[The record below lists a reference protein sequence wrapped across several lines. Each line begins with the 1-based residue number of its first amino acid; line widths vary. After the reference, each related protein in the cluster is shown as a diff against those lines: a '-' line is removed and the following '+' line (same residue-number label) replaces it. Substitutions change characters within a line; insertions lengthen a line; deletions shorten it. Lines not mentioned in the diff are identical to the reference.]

1 MQAVHELSLAG
12 GVLRLVEQAA
22 AREGFARVS
31 VIRLIVGK
39 LSGIEVE
46 SLRFALEAIASGTC
60 LAGATI
66 EIDEPPGEAWCLVC
80 GRPTPLAQ
88 RGEACVHCNGYQLQ
102 VTAGTEM
109 RVVDLL
115 VD

>member
-1 MQAVHELSLAG
+1 MHEMSLAD

-22 AREGFARVS
+22 ARERFSRVS
-31 VIRLIVGK
+31 VLRMMVGK
-39 LSGIEVE
+39 LSGVEVE
-46 SLRFALEAIASGTC
+46 SLRFALEAIAPATC
-60 LAGATI
+60 LAGTTI
-66 EIDEPPGEAWCLVC
+66 EIDEPAGEAWCLSC
-80 GRPTPLAQ
+80 ARPTPLAH
-88 RGEACVHCNGYQLQ
+88 RGDACVHCSGYLLQ